1 MSSKAWL
8 AIPALAVAG
17 ISWYYY
23 TCHIRCSCSSASPPV
38 TNTTTAVT
46 TAAHEPIEFN
56 YNKNFPV
63 TTDRWPAVKDSLI
76 QLARS
81 GKNIEVTGYYAAAEV
96 NTTRY
101 ENLGIARADTIKD
114 LLVPDIPASQIILKS
129 SLRDG
134 LTSDTTV
141 SFVSSIFAASDPVK
155 APSADG
161 GVVQKDEKTA
171 LIYFPSGSAQ
181 KELNKEVDDYLV
193 TLAEK
198 LKASSG
204 TAMITGHTD
213 NKGKVES
220 NMRLSKA
227 RAEQIK
233 AILISKGVDGTKL
246 STDGKA
252 DKEPIGDNNT
262 DEGRRTNRRVEIK
275 IQ

>member
-1 MSSKAWL
+1 
-8 AIPALAVAG
+8 
-17 ISWYYY
+17 
-23 TCHIRCSCSSASPPV
+23 
-38 TNTTTAVT
+38 
-46 TAAHEPIEFN
+46 
-56 YNKNFPV
+56 
-63 TTDRWPAVKDSLI
+63 
-76 QLARS
+76 
-81 GKNIEVTGYYAAAEV
+81 
-96 NTTRY
+96 
-101 ENLGIARADTIKD
+101 
-114 LLVPDIPASQIILKS
+114 
-129 SLRDG
+129 
-134 LTSDTTV
+134 
-141 SFVSSIFAASDPVK
+141 
-155 APSADG
+155 
-161 GVVQKDEKTA
+161 VVQKDEKTA